1 MVVIK
6 RDGSIEEF
14 QRQKICIAIYKAMK
28 YSLGEIDIDCV
39 TTISKKIE
47 ELFDLGEIST
57 VREIEDKVFYMLIEY
72 GHENVAKEYEGYR
85 VIQAFKKQCNTTDDS
100 ILGLIKNTN
109 DKLMKENSNKNA
121 VVNSTQRDLIA
132 GEVSKDISRRILL
145 PAHIV
150 QAHDNGILHMH
161 DMDYLMQPMI
171 NCCVFNLKDMLDNGT
186 VINGKMI
193 ESPRSFQKACTIMT
207 QIMAQVASGQYG
219 GQSVNVK
226 HLGKYLRRTYDKAY
240 DKYLKLTNDSYT
252 ATVLAEDHMMEE
264 LKNGVQTIQ
273 YQINTLATSNGQA
286 PFATLFLEIEE
297 GHPYE
302 KEIALIV
309 EEIIRQRLQGIKNE
323 KGFYITPSFPKL
335 VYVLDEHNCL
345 KGGKYDYI
353 TRLANECSA
362 KRMYPDYISAKK
374 MKEVHEGNIVPP
386 MGCRSFLSEWKDID
400 NSYKYE
406 GRFNMGVVSLNLPQ
420 IAIIADKDFDKFWS
434 LSDLRLELC
443 YEALMCRYN
452 LLKGTKSDVS
462 PIHWQHG
469 ALARLKKGETID
481 KLLDN
486 GYATISLGY
495 VGLYETVK
503 LMTGKSHTEE
513 PEFAKQ
519 VLQKLRDKC
528 DEWKAKTGLGFGL
541 YGTPA
546 ESLAGRF
553 AEIDRSKFGDIEG
566 ITDKGFYT
574 NSYHVF
580 VGEPISAFDKLKFES
595 QFQEISTG
603 GCISYIEIPN
613 MFHNMAALNHLTT
626 FIYDNIMYGEFNTKS
641 DFCQVCN
648 FEGEMTMN
656 EEYKWVC
663 PNCGNDDFNKMN
675 VVRRTCG
682 YLGENDFSIGRK
694 KDILNRVVHTENCM

>member
-240 DKYLKLTNDSYT
+240 DKYLKLTNDSYS

-434 LSDLRLELC
+434 LLDLRLELC

>member
-1 MVVIK
+1 
-6 RDGSIEEF
+6 
-14 QRQKICIAIYKAMK
+14 
-28 YSLGEIDIDCV
+28 
-39 TTISKKIE
+39 
-47 ELFDLGEIST
+47 
-57 VREIEDKVFYMLIEY
+57 
-72 GHENVAKEYEGYR
+72 
-85 VIQAFKKQCNTTDDS
+85 
-100 ILGLIKNTN
+100 
-109 DKLMKENSNKNA
+109 
-121 VVNSTQRDLIA
+121 
-132 GEVSKDISRRILL
+132 
-145 PAHIV
+145 
-150 QAHDNGILHMH
+150 
-161 DMDYLMQPMI
+161 MDYLMQPMI

-386 MGCRSFLSEWKDID
+386 MGCRSFLSEWVDID

-434 LSDLRLELC
+434 LLDLRLELC

>member
-150 QAHDNGILHMH
+150 QAHDNGILHIH
-161 DMDYLMQPMI
+161 DLDYLAQPMI

-252 ATVLAEDHMMEE
+252 ATALAEDHMMEE

-434 LSDLRLELC
+434 LLDLRLELC

>member
-1 MVVIK
+1 
-6 RDGSIEEF
+6 
-14 QRQKICIAIYKAMK
+14 
-28 YSLGEIDIDCV
+28 
-39 TTISKKIE
+39 
-47 ELFDLGEIST
+47 
-57 VREIEDKVFYMLIEY
+57 
-72 GHENVAKEYEGYR
+72 
-85 VIQAFKKQCNTTDDS
+85 
-100 ILGLIKNTN
+100 
-109 DKLMKENSNKNA
+109 
-121 VVNSTQRDLIA
+121 
-132 GEVSKDISRRILL
+132 
-145 PAHIV
+145 
-150 QAHDNGILHMH
+150 
-161 DMDYLMQPMI
+161 MDYLMQPMI

-273 YQINTLATSNGQA
+273 YQINTLATSNGQP

-386 MGCRSFLSEWKDID
+386 MGCRSFLSEWVDID

-434 LSDLRLELC
+434 LLDLRLELC

>member
-362 KRMYPDYISAKK
+362 KRMYPDYISAEK

-434 LSDLRLELC
+434 LLDLRLELC

>member
-353 TRLANECSA
+353 TRLCNECSA

-434 LSDLRLELC
+434 LLDLRLELC

>member
-6 RDGSIEEF
+6 RNGSVENFE
-14 QRQKICIAIYKAMK
+14 RQKICTAISKAMK
-28 YSLGEIDIDCV
+28 YCMGELDVDCI
-39 TTISKKIE
+39 TTIAREIE
-47 ELFDLGEIST
+47 ELSDLGKIQT
-57 VREIEDKVFYMLIEY
+57 VREIEDKVFYMLIQHGY
-72 GHENVAKEYEGYR
+72 DNVAKEYEGYR
-85 VIQAFKKQCNTTDDS
+85 AIQAFKKQSNTTDDS
-100 ILGLIKNTN
+100 ILGLIRNTN
-109 DKLMKENSNKNA
+109 DKVMKENSNKNA
-121 VVNSTQRDLIA
+121 TINSTQRDLIA
-132 GEVSKDISRRILL
+132 GEVSKDICRRKLL

-161 DMDYLMQPMI
+161 DMDYLMQPMH
-171 NCCVFNLKDMLDNGT
+171 NCCVFDLKDMLDNGT

-240 DKYLKLTNDSYT
+240 DKYLKLTNDSYS

-323 KGFYITPSFPKL
+323 KGFYVTPSFPKL

-345 KGGKYDYI
+345 RGGKYDHI

-386 MGCRSFLSEWKDID
+386 MGCRSFLSEWVDID

-406 GRFNMGVVSLNLPQ
+406 GRFNIGVVSLNLPQ
-420 IAIIADKDFDKFWS
+420 IAIIADGDLDKFWS
-434 LSDLRLELC
+434 LLDIRLELC

-481 KLLDN
+481 KLLEN

-503 LMTGKSHTEE
+503 LMTGKSHTEN

-580 VGEPISAFDKLKFES
+580 VGEHISAFDKLKFES

-613 MFHNMAALNHLTT
+613 MFHNMIALNHLTT

-641 DFCQVCN
+641 DFCHVCN
-648 FEGEMTMN
+648 YEGEMNMN

-663 PNCGNDDFNKMN
+663 PNCKNDDFSKMN

-694 KDILNRVVHTENCM
+694 KDILNRVIHTENCM

>member
-434 LSDLRLELC
+434 LLDLRLELC

-481 KLLDN
+481 KLLEN

-682 YLGENDFSIGRK
+682 
-694 KDILNRVVHTENCM
+694 

>member
-240 DKYLKLTNDSYT
+240 DKYLKLTNDSYA

-386 MGCRSFLSEWKDID
+386 MGCRSFLSEWKDE
-400 NSYKYE
+400 NGNYKYE

-434 LSDLRLELC
+434 LLDLRLELC

-481 KLLDN
+481 KLLEN

>member
-1 MVVIK
+1 
-6 RDGSIEEF
+6 
-14 QRQKICIAIYKAMK
+14 
-28 YSLGEIDIDCV
+28 
-39 TTISKKIE
+39 
-47 ELFDLGEIST
+47 
-57 VREIEDKVFYMLIEY
+57 
-72 GHENVAKEYEGYR
+72 
-85 VIQAFKKQCNTTDDS
+85 
-100 ILGLIKNTN
+100 
-109 DKLMKENSNKNA
+109 
-121 VVNSTQRDLIA
+121 
-132 GEVSKDISRRILL
+132 
-145 PAHIV
+145 
-150 QAHDNGILHMH
+150 
-161 DMDYLMQPMI
+161 
-171 NCCVFNLKDMLDNGT
+171 
-186 VINGKMI
+186 
-193 ESPRSFQKACTIMT
+193 
-207 QIMAQVASGQYG
+207 
-219 GQSVNVK
+219 
-226 HLGKYLRRTYDKAY
+226 
-240 DKYLKLTNDSYT
+240 
-252 ATVLAEDHMMEE
+252 
-264 LKNGVQTIQ
+264 
-273 YQINTLATSNGQA
+273 
-286 PFATLFLEIEE
+286 
-297 GHPYE
+297 
-302 KEIALIV
+302 
-309 EEIIRQRLQGIKNE
+309 
-323 KGFYITPSFPKL
+323 
-335 VYVLDEHNCL
+335 
-345 KGGKYDYI
+345 
-353 TRLANECSA
+353 
-362 KRMYPDYISAKK
+362 MYPDYISAKK

-434 LSDLRLELC
+434 LLDLRLELC

>member
-1 MVVIK
+1 
-6 RDGSIEEF
+6 
-14 QRQKICIAIYKAMK
+14 
-28 YSLGEIDIDCV
+28 
-39 TTISKKIE
+39 
-47 ELFDLGEIST
+47 
-57 VREIEDKVFYMLIEY
+57 
-72 GHENVAKEYEGYR
+72 
-85 VIQAFKKQCNTTDDS
+85 
-100 ILGLIKNTN
+100 
-109 DKLMKENSNKNA
+109 
-121 VVNSTQRDLIA
+121 
-132 GEVSKDISRRILL
+132 
-145 PAHIV
+145 
-150 QAHDNGILHMH
+150 
-161 DMDYLMQPMI
+161 MQPMI

-252 ATVLAEDHMMEE
+252 ATALAEDHMMEE

-434 LSDLRLELC
+434 LLDLRLELC

>member
-1 MVVIK
+1 
-6 RDGSIEEF
+6 
-14 QRQKICIAIYKAMK
+14 
-28 YSLGEIDIDCV
+28 
-39 TTISKKIE
+39 
-47 ELFDLGEIST
+47 
-57 VREIEDKVFYMLIEY
+57 
-72 GHENVAKEYEGYR
+72 
-85 VIQAFKKQCNTTDDS
+85 
-100 ILGLIKNTN
+100 
-109 DKLMKENSNKNA
+109 
-121 VVNSTQRDLIA
+121 
-132 GEVSKDISRRILL
+132 
-145 PAHIV
+145 
-150 QAHDNGILHMH
+150 
-161 DMDYLMQPMI
+161 MDYLMQPMI

-434 LSDLRLELC
+434 LLDLRLELC

-682 YLGENDFSIGRK
+682 
-694 KDILNRVVHTENCM
+694 

>member
-252 ATVLAEDHMMEE
+252 ATALAEDHMMEE

-386 MGCRSFLSEWKDID
+386 MGCRSFLSEWVDID

-434 LSDLRLELC
+434 LLDLRLELC

>member
-386 MGCRSFLSEWKDID
+386 MGCRSFLSEWVDID

-434 LSDLRLELC
+434 LLDLRLELC

>member
-252 ATVLAEDHMMEE
+252 ATALAEDHMMEE

-434 LSDLRLELC
+434 LLDLRLELC

-682 YLGENDFSIGRK
+682 YLGENDFSVGRK

>member
-161 DMDYLMQPMI
+161 DMDYLAQPMI

-386 MGCRSFLSEWKDID
+386 MGCRSFLSEWVDID

-434 LSDLRLELC
+434 LLDLRLELC

>member
-252 ATVLAEDHMMEE
+252 ATALAEDHMMEE

-353 TRLANECSA
+353 TRLANQCSA

-434 LSDLRLELC
+434 LLDLRLELC

>member
-434 LSDLRLELC
+434 LLDLRLELC

>member
-252 ATVLAEDHMMEE
+252 ATALAEDHMMEE

-386 MGCRSFLSEWKDID
+386 MGCRSFLSEWVDID

-406 GRFNMGVVSLNLPQ
+406 GRFNMGVVSINLPQ

-434 LSDLRLELC
+434 LLDLRLELC

-481 KLLDN
+481 KLLEN

>member
-252 ATVLAEDHMMEE
+252 ATALAEDHMMEE

-386 MGCRSFLSEWKDID
+386 MGCRSFLSEWVDID

-420 IAIIADKDFDKFWS
+420 IAIIADKDFNKFWS
-434 LSDLRLELC
+434 LLDLRLELC

>member
-386 MGCRSFLSEWKDID
+386 MGCRSFLSEWVDID

-434 LSDLRLELC
+434 LLDLRLELC

-682 YLGENDFSIGRK
+682 
-694 KDILNRVVHTENCM
+694 

>member
-252 ATVLAEDHMMEE
+252 ATALAEDHMMEE

-386 MGCRSFLSEWKDID
+386 MGCRSFLSEWKDE
-400 NSYKYE
+400 NGNYKYE

-434 LSDLRLELC
+434 LLDLRLELC

>member
-252 ATVLAEDHMMEE
+252 ATALAEDHMMEE

-302 KEIALIV
+302 NEIALIV
-309 EEIIRQRLQGIKNE
+309 EEIIKQRLQGIKNE
-323 KGFYITPSFPKL
+323 KGFYVTPSFPKL

-434 LSDLRLELC
+434 LLDLRLELC

>member
-1 MVVIK
+1 
-6 RDGSIEEF
+6 
-14 QRQKICIAIYKAMK
+14 
-28 YSLGEIDIDCV
+28 
-39 TTISKKIE
+39 
-47 ELFDLGEIST
+47 
-57 VREIEDKVFYMLIEY
+57 
-72 GHENVAKEYEGYR
+72 
-85 VIQAFKKQCNTTDDS
+85 
-100 ILGLIKNTN
+100 
-109 DKLMKENSNKNA
+109 
-121 VVNSTQRDLIA
+121 
-132 GEVSKDISRRILL
+132 
-145 PAHIV
+145 
-150 QAHDNGILHMH
+150 
-161 DMDYLMQPMI
+161 MDYLMQPMI

-353 TRLANECSA
+353 TRLCNECSA

-386 MGCRSFLSEWKDID
+386 MGCRSFLSEWKDE
-400 NSYKYE
+400 NGNYKYE

-434 LSDLRLELC
+434 LLDLRLELC

-513 PEFAKQ
+513 QEFAVK
-519 VLQKLRDKC
+519 VIQKLRDKC
-528 DEWKAKTGLGFGL
+528 EEWKALTGLGFGL
-541 YGTPA
+541 YATPA

>member
-100 ILGLIKNTN
+100 ILGLIKHTN

-434 LSDLRLELC
+434 LLDLRLELC

>member
-1 MVVIK
+1 
-6 RDGSIEEF
+6 
-14 QRQKICIAIYKAMK
+14 
-28 YSLGEIDIDCV
+28 
-39 TTISKKIE
+39 
-47 ELFDLGEIST
+47 
-57 VREIEDKVFYMLIEY
+57 
-72 GHENVAKEYEGYR
+72 
-85 VIQAFKKQCNTTDDS
+85 
-100 ILGLIKNTN
+100 
-109 DKLMKENSNKNA
+109 
-121 VVNSTQRDLIA
+121 
-132 GEVSKDISRRILL
+132 
-145 PAHIV
+145 
-150 QAHDNGILHMH
+150 
-161 DMDYLMQPMI
+161 MDYLMQPMI

-252 ATVLAEDHMMEE
+252 ATALAEDHMMEE

-386 MGCRSFLSEWKDID
+386 MGCRSFLSEWVDID

-434 LSDLRLELC
+434 LLDLRLELC

-682 YLGENDFSIGRK
+682 YLGENDFSVGRK

>member
-252 ATVLAEDHMMEE
+252 ATILAEDHMMEE

-434 LSDLRLELC
+434 LLDLRLELC